1 MGFSDDFQNAFGG
14 FLSTQQRTHGKAGVS
29 FAPCA
34 GIVKVFTSEQMRA
47 FDRAAIERYH
57 LSSLVLMENAALR
70 VVEWLEA
77 RYSPLQGKSVVI
89 VCGKGNNGGD
99 GLAIARHLIGAGSI
113 VDVVLLGNEDQL
125 RGDAAYQLFALQNGP
140 SSRDAGHVFLH
151 FELAKNPALLSDLH
165 PSFDIGLDAMFG
177 TGFSGATR
185 AGFAEGWELLHRAK
199 HIVSVD
205 IVSGINAD
213 TGESAEGAEKVEATI
228 TFAAPKRGHF
238 LRDALD
244 LNGELWVGDIG
255 TLPHQMDE
263 TPTDCA
269 TLDAPTIQK
278 LLPRRQLD
286 AHKGD
291 AGRVLVIGGSV
302 GLSGA
307 ITMAARASLEI
318 GCGLCLAALPR
329 PLLDS
334 FCAACLEATTLPLQ
348 SDERGALV
356 PESLDDIKKEWD
368 KMNCVA
374 LGPGLGRSD
383 GAQEMARHIV
393 RDCPAPL
400 LVDADALHVLPSI
413 ESGVAARKAPTILT
427 PHPGE
432 MGILMATDAHTVN
445 ANRFEIA
452 TNCAQK
458 YNAVV
463 VLKGARTLVA
473 APDGR
478 VWVNLSGN
486 PGMATGGAGDVLS
499 GTIAGLCAQLKDA
512 LTAAQCG
519 VFLHGLAGDLAFES
533 KGYGLVAGD
542 IAAHLGEAL
551 VEVDKRELK
560 ALNARLRRLT

>member
-1 MGFSDDFQNAFGG
+1 MSD
-14 FLSTQQRTHGKAGVS
+14 AGVS
-29 FAPCA
+29 FAPYA

-77 RYSPLQGKSVVI
+77 RFGSLVGKSVVI

-99 GLAIARHLIGAGSI
+99 GLAIARHLIGAGGV
-113 VDVVLLGNEDQL
+113 VDVVLLGADDEL
-125 RGDAAYQLFALQNGP
+125 RGDAAYQLFALQNGT
-140 SSRDAGHVFLH
+140 SSREAGHAFLH
-151 FELAKNPALLSDLH
+151 FELSKNPALLSEMH

-177 TGFSGATR
+177 TGFCGSAR
-185 AGFAEGWELLHRAK
+185 PGFAEGWELLHRAK
-199 HIVSVD
+199 HIVAVD
-205 IVSGINAD
+205 VVSGLNAD
-213 TGESAEGAEKVEATI
+213 TGQSVEGTSKVEATV
-228 TFAAPKRGHF
+228 TFVAPKRGHF

-263 TPTDCA
+263 TATDCT
-269 TLDAPTIQK
+269 TLDTPTVQK
-278 LLPRRQLD
+278 LLPRRHLD

-291 AGRVLVIGGSV
+291 AGRVLIIGGSV

-307 ITMAARASLEI
+307 VTLASRASLEI

-329 PLLDS
+329 PILDS

-356 PESLDDIKKEWD
+356 PEALDDLVNAWD

-374 LGPGLGRSD
+374 LGPGIGRSD
-383 GAQEMARHIV
+383 GAQELAHRVV

-413 ESGVAARKAPTILT
+413 EGEVASRKAPTILT

-432 MGILMATDAHTVN
+432 MGVLMDTDAHTVN
-445 ANRFEIA
+445 DNRFEMA
-452 TNCAQK
+452 TGCAQK
-458 YNAVV
+458 YNAFV
-463 VLKGARTLVA
+463 VLKGARTLIA

-512 LTAAQCG
+512 LVAAQCG
-519 VFLHGLAGDLAFES
+519 VFLHGLAGDLAFAS
-533 KGYGLVAGD
+533 KGCGLVAGD
-542 IAAHLGEAL
+542 IAAHLGAAL
-551 VEVDKRELK
+551 VEVDKRELET
-560 ALNARLRRLT
+560 LSARLRRLT